1 MNTTTACPSRGRG
14 RARGAKKGEVRGI
27 RVYINRRK
35 KKSGSRRRR
44 RDSEVWSPQ
53 IHTSFVPL
61 PTGGSLR
68 KQLTP

>member
-1 MNTTTACPSRGRG
+1 M
-14 RARGAKKGEVRGI
+14 
-27 RVYINRRK
+27 
-35 KKSGSRRRR
+35 RR

-68 KQLTP
+68 KQLMPRLQAPSKIALQTDKYRLTINDSFRKKIKIQKIQIKF